1 MGKTT
6 FTLLTLLFFYIH
18 TTYAKELPNENIL
31 ITITEQTGFICDDGT
46 GSIIVEASEGTAPY
60 MYSIDGGATQS
71 TGAFTD
77 ITPGLHTITVQ
88 DAGACTATLDIFI
101 ENACVALI
109 KTGEFNDENNDGI
122 TQAGETI
129 LYTFMVINSGNV
141 VLSNLDVVDP
151 LVEVI
156 GDPIDL
162 EPSETDST
170 TFTAIYVVTV
180 EDVEVCQVINQ
191 ATTKVKTTSGQPI
204 TDLSDD
210 DSFDEDD
217 PTIVE
222 LPKNLSTESVTLENN
237 ITIYPNPA
245 TDIVTISNP
254 TAIQL
259 ESFLIHDTQGR
270 IVKKSF
276 STSESIDISSLQ
288 NGIYFITIKSLE
300 GAITKQLIVT
310 N

>member
-6 FTLLTLLFFYIH
+6 FTLLAFLLLYVPAI
-18 TTYAKELPNENIL
+18 YATELPNENIV
-31 ITITEQTGFICDDGT
+31 ITITEQTGFICDEGM
-46 GSIIVEASEGTAPY
+46 GSIVVEASEGTAPY
-60 MYSIDGGATQS
+60 MYSIDSGATQS

-88 DAGACTATLDIFI
+88 DADACTATLDIFI

-109 KTGEFNDENNDGI
+109 KTGVFNDENNDGI
-122 TQAGETI
+122 AQAGETI
-129 LYTFMVINSGNV
+129 LYTFMVINTGNV

-162 EPSETDST
+162 EPGETDST

-180 EDVEVCQVINQ
+180 EDVEACQVINQ
-191 ATTKVKTTSGQPI
+191 AVIKVEDSSNQEI

-222 LPKNLSTESVTLENN
+222 LPKNLSTESEALENGV
-237 ITIYPNPA
+237 TVYPNPA
-245 TDIVTISNP
+245 TDRVIISNS
-254 TAIQL
+254 TTILL
-259 ESFLIHDTQGR
+259 ENITIYDIQGR
-270 IVKKSF
+270 IIKKNL
-276 STSESIDISSLQ
+276 STSESIDISALQ

-300 GAITKQLIVT
+300 GAITKRLVIT
-310 N
+310 S